1 VGDGRLFYWSF
12 AQSVLFGKMYSRRPD
27 AWDRLKRRRRA
38 LALHALDAVACAQ
51 RALATGPRR
60 WTQQARAL
68 GTRRARWAERPSA
81 GGLRA
86 RRWAGRRR
94 ARALGAGPRRAQA
107 HEGGSWRGAGARGGN
122 RELGRAL
129 SWPTREGWRGWAEG
143 EEREGKGGA
152 GGLPEMGQGRGLGH
166 FSFFLF
172 LPLFFLFSIYFSLT
186 LCTSK

>member
-81 GGLRA
+81 GGLGA
-86 RRWAGRRR
+86 RRWAGRGGKP
-94 ARALGAGPRRAQA
+94 GAGP
-107 HEGGSWRGAGARGGN
+107 GAG
-122 RELGRAL
+122 
-129 SWPTREGWRGWAEG
+129 WPTRERVGAVGRGG
-143 EEREGKGGA
+143 RKRGGGGA
-152 GGLPEMGQGRGLGH
+152 GGLAEMGQGRGLGH
-166 FSFFLF
+166 FSFSF
-172 LPLFFLFSIYFSLT
+172 FFLFSFCFLFISV
-186 LCTSK
+186 